1 MAEFAKGEFAD
12 LTRKAMGARTPF
24 TFARRLQIKA
34 DYLENILKGTTA
46 NPPRINILQRIAQES
61 EGRVEIKE
69 LSAAA
74 GYEEVAGKPSLKK
87 ITEVFGI
94 WEDFKG
100 RHVNIAAFQE
110 YLRQMMGGLNQ
121 SQFARKAGFTSQQI
135 NKWLRGEIRSLPS
148 PESAMRIYAASDRKQ
163 DFKDFMASIGFPD
176 VSDIMKP
183 ASVKFPEGLLEEA
196 REAMEAATADLD
208 ENKNGQQ
215 KPKGN
220 FEKKKVHAMGSRKNG
235 QGNTAA
241 KQTDNKRVESQP
253 GKVLEIPAFN
263 ITSRDLAELA
273 IIRAVK
279 NPDDKV
285 ILLPSQND
293 EFRFELDGKEITYD
307 LSLFDRDEANLSDV
321 YLTYGRAATASMN
334 GTYMIVLGNSGLYAL
349 FAKHPAPGLKTEI
362 LAILIDGTEIID
374 RARLA

>member
-1 MAEFAKGEFAD
+1 MAEFAKREFAD
-12 LTRKAMGARTPF
+12 LTKKAMGTRTPF
-24 TFARRLQIKA
+24 TFSRLLQIKA
-34 DYLENILKGTTA
+34 GYLDNILKGTTA

-74 GYEEVAGKPSLKK
+74 GYEDTAGKPSLKK
-87 ITEVFGI
+87 ITEVFGT

-100 RHVNIAAFQE
+100 RRVNIAAFQE

-293 EFRFELDGKEITYD
+293 ELRFELDGRETTYD
-307 LSLFDRDEANLSDV
+307 LSLFDREEADLSDV
-321 YLTYGRAATASMN
+321 YLTYGRAATASME
-334 GTYMIVLGNSGLYAL
+334 GMYLIVLGNGGLYTL
-349 FAKHPAPGLKTEI
+349 FAEHPAPGLKTEI
-362 LAILIDGTEIID
+362 LAILIDGTEIVD
-374 RARLA
+374 RARLT

>member
-1 MAEFAKGEFAD
+1 MAEFAKREFAD
-12 LTRKAMGARTPF
+12 LTKKAMGTRTPF
-24 TFARRLQIKA
+24 TFSRLLQIKA
-34 DYLENILKGTTA
+34 GYLDNILKGTTA

-74 GYEEVAGKPSLKK
+74 GYEDTAGKPSLKK
-87 ITEVFGI
+87 ITEVFGT

-100 RHVNIAAFQE
+100 RRVNIAAFQE

-279 NPDDKV
+279 NPNDKV

-293 EFRFELDGKEITYD
+293 ELRFELDGSEITYD
-307 LSLFDRDEANLSDV
+307 LSLFDREEADLSDV
-321 YLTYGRAATASMN
+321 YLTYGRAATASME
-334 GTYMIVLGNSGLYAL
+334 GTYLIVLGNGGLYTL
-349 FAKHPAPGLKTEI
+349 FAEHPAPGLKTEI
-362 LAILIDGTEIID
+362 LAILIDGTEIVD
-374 RARLA
+374 RARLT

>member
-1 MAEFAKGEFAD
+1 MAEFAKREFAD
-12 LTRKAMGARTPF
+12 LTKKAMGTRTPF
-24 TFARRLQIKA
+24 TFSRLLQIKA
-34 DYLENILKGTTA
+34 GYLDNILKGTTA

-74 GYEEVAGKPSLKK
+74 GYEDTAGKPSLKK
-87 ITEVFGI
+87 ITEVFGT

-100 RHVNIAAFQE
+100 RRVNIAAFQE

-279 NPDDKV
+279 NPNDKV

-293 EFRFELDGKEITYD
+293 ELRFELDGREITYD
-307 LSLFDRDEANLSDV
+307 LSLFDREEADLSDV
-321 YLTYGRAATASMN
+321 YLTYGRAATASME
-334 GTYMIVLGNSGLYAL
+334 GTYLIVLGNGGLYTL
-349 FAKHPAPGLKTEI
+349 FAEHPAPGLKTEI
-362 LAILIDGTEIID
+362 LAILIDGTEIVD
-374 RARLA
+374 RARLT

>member
-1 MAEFAKGEFAD
+1 MAEFAKREFAD
-12 LTRKAMGARTPF
+12 LTKKAMGTRTPF
-24 TFARRLQIKA
+24 TFSRLLQIKA
-34 DYLENILKGTTA
+34 GYLDNILKGTTA

-74 GYEEVAGKPSLKK
+74 GYEDTAGKPSLKK
-87 ITEVFGI
+87 ITEVLGT

-100 RHVNIAAFQE
+100 RRVNIAAFQE
-110 YLRQMMGGLNQ
+110 YLRQMMGELNQ

>member
-1 MAEFAKGEFAD
+1 
-12 LTRKAMGARTPF
+12 
-24 TFARRLQIKA
+24 
-34 DYLENILKGTTA
+34 
-46 NPPRINILQRIAQES
+46 
-61 EGRVEIKE
+61 
-69 LSAAA
+69 
-74 GYEEVAGKPSLKK
+74 
-87 ITEVFGI
+87 
-94 WEDFKG
+94 
-100 RHVNIAAFQE
+100 
-110 YLRQMMGGLNQ
+110 
-121 SQFARKAGFTSQQI
+121 
-135 NKWLRGEIRSLPS
+135 
-148 PESAMRIYAASDRKQ
+148 
-163 DFKDFMASIGFPD
+163 
-176 VSDIMKP
+176 MKP

-279 NPDDKV
+279 NPNDKV

-293 EFRFELDGKEITYD
+293 ELPF
-307 LSLFDRDEANLSDV
+307 
-321 YLTYGRAATASMN
+321 
-334 GTYMIVLGNSGLYAL
+334 
-349 FAKHPAPGLKTEI
+349 
-362 LAILIDGTEIID
+362 
-374 RARLA
+374 

>member
-1 MAEFAKGEFAD
+1 MAEFAKREFAD
-12 LTRKAMGARTPF
+12 LTKKAMGTRTPF
-24 TFARRLQIKA
+24 TFSRLLQIKA
-34 DYLENILKGTTA
+34 GYLDNILKGTTA

-74 GYEEVAGKPSLKK
+74 GYEEAAGKPSLKK

-100 RHVNIAAFQE
+100 RRVNIAAFQE

-273 IIRAVK
+273 IIRAV
-279 NPDDKV
+279 
-285 ILLPSQND
+285 
-293 EFRFELDGKEITYD
+293 
-307 LSLFDRDEANLSDV
+307 
-321 YLTYGRAATASMN
+321 
-334 GTYMIVLGNSGLYAL
+334 
-349 FAKHPAPGLKTEI
+349 
-362 LAILIDGTEIID
+362 
-374 RARLA
+374 